1 MQPAAAK
8 GSEQPQQQ
16 QQFKHAIH
24 PPSIHALSVGTYL
37 HISLVNGE
45 PHLTRKLCVHG
56 MVVDDLRILIPSL
69 RPPAQFGLLH
79 VQSCPVGR

>member
-8 GSEQPQQQ
+8 GSEQPQQP
-16 QQFKHAIH
+16 FKHAIH

-45 PHLTRKLCVHG
+45 PHLTRKLCVHW
-56 MVVDDLRILIPSL
+56 MVVDEDLRILIPSL